1 MTVAPAA
8 IPPLAPGEP
17 PLAFLVD
24 YDGTIA
30 QTDVTGVL
38 LYRFVADHVDELVA
52 AWRSGVGSRE
62 IMAREVALLPPVPE
76 EIAEVAA
83 AQPHDPTFRAF
94 AEHARDAG
102 IPIEVVSDG
111 FGFFIEPA
119 LARLGVPWVP
129 VATAQTR
136 FGAGG
141 ATIDYPFGH
150 PVCRECGTCKRERV
164 RAYQAS
170 GRAVVFIGDGE
181 SDRYAAG
188 YADQVFAKRALVAIC
203 EASGWPFRRWTAF
216 SEIDAWLGERLAAF
230 VADPSSLPGPLARPL
245 FCGVEAWGLPQAP
258 GAARSGA

>member
-1 MTVAPAA
+1 VTVASAA
-8 IPPLAPGEP
+8 IPPLRPGEP

-30 QTDVTGVL
+30 STDVTGVL
-38 LYRFVADHVDELVA
+38 LHRFVADHVAELVA

-62 IMAREVALLPPVPE
+62 IMAREVALLPPAPG

-102 IPIEVVSDG
+102 IPVEVVSDG

-119 LARLGVPWVP
+119 LVRLGVPWVP
-129 VATAQTR
+129 VATASPR

-188 YADQVFAKRALVAIC
+188 YADEVFAKRTLVTIC
-203 EASGWPFRRWTAF
+203 RDNGWAFRPWATF
-216 SEIDAWLGERLAAF
+216 GEIEAWLGERLAAF
-230 VADPSSLPGPLARPL
+230 RADPSSLPGPAPRPL
-245 FCGVEAWGLPQAP
+245 FCGP
-258 GAARSGA
+258 